1 MYIHFLQSIK
11 VDQNLGEF
19 FELEPLRDTHA
30 DTYQSRDNGKS
41 EPNSCWKKTK
51 LCFSSPIKSDDHS
64 DVVAEESY
72 WSRSKKYFCGKT
84 FRYKN
89 MSKIIQIYT

>member
-1 MYIHFLQSIK
+1 MQSIK

-19 FELEPLRDTHA
+19 FELEPLRDAHA

-84 FRYKN
+84 FTKTC
-89 MSKIIQIYT
+89 SKLSNHTQVKQ